1 VQLKQL
7 NMVWF
12 AIDVSQSGMIDVTR
26 ILDTLSNKYGI
37 KASRIKVTERAV
49 YYYHHEKI
57 NLAL

>member
-1 VQLKQL
+1 
-7 NMVWF
+7 MVWF